1 MSFEFFRGTL
11 DEFEPFKGSRWTVIL
26 RNAATLDWSNS
37 GRWTMTMGFRSGL
50 AVFAS
55 ILAWSACD
63 VAVAQSPHQFTG
75 IAAYYSTD
83 YSGRTARGDRYD
95 PTKFTAAHRSL
106 PFGTRLRVTDP
117 RSKRSVV
124 VVVND
129 RGPFSKGR
137 MLDLS
142 LAAAKALNMTGR
154 GLLNVTAV
162 VEPNVTTETAPR

>member
-1 MSFEFFRGTL
+1 MQFGT
-11 DEFEPFKGSRWTVIL
+11 
-26 RNAATLDWSNS
+26 
-37 GRWTMTMGFRSGL
+37 GL
-50 AVFAS
+50 AAFAAVLTWGAS
-55 ILAWSACD
+55 D
-63 VAVAQSPHQFTG
+63 VAVAQSARQFTG
-75 IAAYYSTD
+75 VAAYYSTD

-137 MLDLS
+137 VLDLS

-154 GLLNVTAV
+154 GLLNVMAV
-162 VEPNVTTETAPR
+162 VEPGTTTP

>member
-1 MSFEFFRGTL
+1 MQFGLTAC
-11 DEFEPFKGSRWTVIL
+11 TAIL
-26 RNAATLDWSNS
+26 TW
-37 GRWTMTMGFRSGL
+37 G
-50 AVFAS
+50 AS
-55 ILAWSACD
+55 DI
-63 VAVAQSPHQFTG
+63 AVAQSARQFTG

-95 PTKFTAAHRSL
+95 AAKFTATHRSL

-129 RGPFSKGR
+129 RGPFTKGR
-137 MLDLS
+137 VLDLS

-162 VEPNVTTETAPR
+162 VEPGTTTFTMVTTTP

>member
-1 MSFEFFRGTL
+1 MQIRG
-11 DEFEPFKGSRWTVIL
+11 IL
-26 RNAATLDWSNS
+26 TACTAVLTWGATD
-37 GRWTMTMGFRSGL
+37 
-50 AVFAS
+50 
-55 ILAWSACD
+55 I
-63 VAVAQSPHQFTG
+63 AVAQSPRQFTG

-83 YSGRTARGDRYD
+83 YSGRTARGDKYD
-95 PTKFTAAHRSL
+95 PAKFTAAHRSL

-137 MLDLS
+137 VLDLS
-142 LAAAKALNMTGR
+142 LAAAKALNMTAR

-162 VEPNVTTETAPR
+162 VEPTPAMFTTTTATR

>member
-1 MSFEFFRGTL
+1 MQFGT
-11 DEFEPFKGSRWTVIL
+11 
-26 RNAATLDWSNS
+26 
-37 GRWTMTMGFRSGL
+37 GL
-50 AVFAS
+50 AAFAAVLTWGAS
-55 ILAWSACD
+55 D
-63 VAVAQSPHQFTG
+63 VAVAQSARQFTG
-75 IAAYYSTD
+75 VAAYYSTD

-129 RGPFSKGR
+129 CGPFSKGR
-137 MLDLS
+137 VLDLS

-162 VEPNVTTETAPR
+162 VEPGTTTFTTAKP

>member
-1 MSFEFFRGTL
+1 MQFRGGLTAC
-11 DEFEPFKGSRWTVIL
+11 TAIL
-26 RNAATLDWSNS
+26 TW
-37 GRWTMTMGFRSGL
+37 G
-50 AVFAS
+50 AS
-55 ILAWSACD
+55 DI
-63 VAVAQSPHQFTG
+63 AVAQSARQFTG

-95 PTKFTAAHRSL
+95 AAKFTAAHRSL

-129 RGPFSKGR
+129 RGPFTKGR
-137 MLDLS
+137 VLDLS

-162 VEPNVTTETAPR
+162 VEPGTTTFTTVTTTTP

>member
-1 MSFEFFRGTL
+1 MQFGT
-11 DEFEPFKGSRWTVIL
+11 
-26 RNAATLDWSNS
+26 
-37 GRWTMTMGFRSGL
+37 GL
-50 AVFAS
+50 AAFAAVLTWGAS
-55 ILAWSACD
+55 D
-63 VAVAQSPHQFTG
+63 VAVAQSARQFSG
-75 IAAYYSTD
+75 VAAYYSTD

-137 MLDLS
+137 VLDLS

-162 VEPNVTTETAPR
+162 VEPGTTTFTTAKP

>member
-1 MSFEFFRGTL
+1 MQFGT
-11 DEFEPFKGSRWTVIL
+11 
-26 RNAATLDWSNS
+26 
-37 GRWTMTMGFRSGL
+37 GL
-50 AVFAS
+50 AAFAAVLTWGAS
-55 ILAWSACD
+55 D
-63 VAVAQSPHQFTG
+63 VAVAQSARQFTG
-75 IAAYYSTD
+75 VAAYYSTD

-137 MLDLS
+137 VLDLS

-162 VEPNVTTETAPR
+162 VEPGTTTVTTKP

>member
-1 MSFEFFRGTL
+1 MQFRGGLTAC
-11 DEFEPFKGSRWTVIL
+11 TAIL
-26 RNAATLDWSNS
+26 TW
-37 GRWTMTMGFRSGL
+37 G
-50 AVFAS
+50 AS
-55 ILAWSACD
+55 DI
-63 VAVAQSPHQFTG
+63 AVAQSARQFTG

-95 PTKFTAAHRSL
+95 PAKFTAAHRSL

-129 RGPFSKGR
+129 RGPFTKGR
-137 MLDLS
+137 VLDLS

-162 VEPNVTTETAPR
+162 VELGTTTFTTVTTTP

>member
-1 MSFEFFRGTL
+1 
-11 DEFEPFKGSRWTVIL
+11 
-26 RNAATLDWSNS
+26 
-37 GRWTMTMGFRSGL
+37 MTMGFRSGL
-50 AVFAS
+50 AAFAA
-55 ILAWSACD
+55 ILAWSAFD

-83 YSGRTARGDRYD
+83 YSGRTACGDTYD
-95 PTKFTAAHRSL
+95 PKKFTAAHRSL

-137 MLDLS
+137 VLDLS
-142 LAAAKALNMTGR
+142 LAAAKALHMTGR
-154 GLLNVTAV
+154 GLLKVTAV
-162 VEPNVTTETAPR
+162 VDPDGRFTTATTKP

>member
-1 MSFEFFRGTL
+1 MQFRGGLTAC
-11 DEFEPFKGSRWTVIL
+11 TAIL
-26 RNAATLDWSNS
+26 TW
-37 GRWTMTMGFRSGL
+37 G
-50 AVFAS
+50 AS
-55 ILAWSACD
+55 DI
-63 VAVAQSPHQFTG
+63 AVAQSARQFTG

-95 PTKFTAAHRSL
+95 PAKFTAAHRSL

-129 RGPFSKGR
+129 RGPFTKGR
-137 MLDLS
+137 VLDLS

-154 GLLNVTAV
+154 GLLNATAV
-162 VEPNVTTETAPR
+162 VEPGTTTFTTVTTTP

>member
-1 MSFEFFRGTL
+1 MQFGT
-11 DEFEPFKGSRWTVIL
+11 
-26 RNAATLDWSNS
+26 
-37 GRWTMTMGFRSGL
+37 GL
-50 AVFAS
+50 AAFAAVLTWGAS
-55 ILAWSACD
+55 D
-63 VAVAQSPHQFTG
+63 VAVAQSARQFTG
-75 IAAYYSTD
+75 VAAYYSTD
-83 YSGRTARGDRYD
+83 CSGRTARGDRYD

-137 MLDLS
+137 VLDLS

-162 VEPNVTTETAPR
+162 VEPGTTTFTTAKP

>member
-1 MSFEFFRGTL
+1 MQFGT
-11 DEFEPFKGSRWTVIL
+11 
-26 RNAATLDWSNS
+26 
-37 GRWTMTMGFRSGL
+37 GL
-50 AVFAS
+50 AAFAAVLTWGAS
-55 ILAWSACD
+55 D
-63 VAVAQSPHQFTG
+63 VAVAQSARQFTG
-75 IAAYYSTD
+75 VAAYYSTD

-106 PFGTRLRVTDP
+106 PFGTRLRVTDS

-137 MLDLS
+137 VLDLS

-162 VEPNVTTETAPR
+162 VEPGTTTFTTAKP

>member
-1 MSFEFFRGTL
+1 MQFRGGLTAC
-11 DEFEPFKGSRWTVIL
+11 TAIL
-26 RNAATLDWSNS
+26 TW
-37 GRWTMTMGFRSGL
+37 G
-50 AVFAS
+50 AS
-55 ILAWSACD
+55 DI
-63 VAVAQSPHQFTG
+63 AVAQSARQFTG

-95 PTKFTAAHRSL
+95 PAKFTAAHRSL

-117 RSKRSVV
+117 RSNRSVV

-129 RGPFSKGR
+129 RGPFTKGR
-137 MLDLS
+137 VLDLS

-162 VEPNVTTETAPR
+162 VEPGTTTFTTVTTTTP